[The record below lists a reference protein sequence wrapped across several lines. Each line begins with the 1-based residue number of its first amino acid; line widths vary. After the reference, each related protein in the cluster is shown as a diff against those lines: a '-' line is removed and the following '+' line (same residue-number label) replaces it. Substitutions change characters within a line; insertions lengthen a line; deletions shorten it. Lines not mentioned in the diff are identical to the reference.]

1 MTTLTKL
8 LPPEAAPAQPIL
20 DRAHTLSLTLA
31 ERVEWPQEV
40 KVDGDVITFGVTE
53 RRVLEVNDVFV
64 DEKGEFWAVRPAVEK
79 VLHVT
84 GDLDLMREA
93 AGALINRGVR
103 VAEAEGGFAV
113 VAQENVAKMLTM
125 IGLEITEV
133 EEGFD
138 PIRIVYRSAG
148 GCGCG
153 CGGHHHHHDGEE
165 CGCGCGGHHHHHDE
179 EECGCG
185 CGGHHHHHH
194 DHEEGEC
201 CCGGE
206 GHHHHHHE
214 EGECCCGGE
223 GHHHHHHEEGEC
235 CCGKQ
240 KA

>member
-113 VAQENVAKMLTM
+113 VAQENVAKMLAM

-179 EECGCG
+179 EECGC
-185 CGGHHHHHH
+185 CTAAQNHPNQQEELCRSGGGGTKQ
-194 DHEEGEC
+194 DREENQE
-201 CCGGE
+201 
-206 GHHHHHHE
+206 
-214 EGECCCGGE
+214 
-223 GHHHHHHEEGEC
+223 
-235 CCGKQ
+235 
-240 KA
+240 